1 MAYTPEFVKAN
12 KQGRPLERE
21 NQPITIS
28 NFSLGTDQH
37 NPVTSPTGGIAR
49 IINGRCTRG
58 TTLDRRKGKIVFGDS
73 GDAGSVYMM
82 GALQVSG
89 GNDIFLR
96 IVDGEGAGVQVQKY
110 NATTD
115 VWDDLGSNIGNADDR
130 RDWFGTS
137 VTIAGEDRYYFT
149 NGISDLMYTNGTT
162 ITEVTGVKAR
172 YITHVENVLI
182 IGHATETFYENQL
195 IYSKANSHQFY
206 NDLDGSYS
214 ASTQTFSLPGEVT
227 RIVSFNS
234 LVYAFTKADGL
245 WEIDLKDD
253 TVRQISTHGTI
264 SPKSVDIDW
273 DVMIWADQNGVWA
286 LPIGGDVLKV
296 STTVDNIYSQ
306 TSAEY
311 IFQIVGG
318 FNTEGEY
325 ELHLG
330 DLTYQGTEYPNY
342 TLVYE
347 IEQSR
352 ELNQNTWKEDSGKE
366 FPNCMAK
373 WTNALGF
380 TQSYY
385 GSRTNQTVFQN
396 DYGYE
401 DGSGVD
407 IELICETADI
417 ELTTEKQE
425 AFLEDVYLTYEP
437 NGSETIPLSLYGRV
451 NTGAW
456 ELIKSVDLPAGSST
470 MNTVRI
476 QGVKGFKGRSFGFK
490 IVSEDSKSFRLYEI
504 FATYGVTNNDIRPI

>member
-1 MAYTPEFVKAN
+1 MAYTPQFIKAN
-12 KQGRPLERE
+12 EQGRPLERE
-21 NQPITIS
+21 NKPITIA

-37 NPVTSPTGGIAR
+37 NPTTRATGGITR

-58 TTLDRRKGKIVFGDS
+58 TTLDRRMGKIVFGDS
-73 GDAGSVYMM
+73 GDAGSVYML

-110 NATTD
+110 NPSTD
-115 VWDDLGSNIGNADDR
+115 TWDNLGTNIGTADDR
-130 RDWFGTS
+130 CDWFGTS

-149 NGISDLMYTNGTT
+149 NGVSDLMYTNGTA
-162 ITEVTGVKAR
+162 ITRVTGIKAK
-172 YITHVENVLI
+172 YITHVENILV
-182 IGHATETFYENQL
+182 IGHPTETFYENQV
-195 IYSKANSHQFY
+195 IYAKANSHQFH
-206 NDLDGSYS
+206 NDLDGSYANS
-214 ASTQTFSLPGEVT
+214 SQTFSLPGEIT
-227 RIVSFNS
+227 RVVSFNS
-234 LVYAFTKADGL
+234 MVYAFTKADGL
-245 WEIDLKDD
+245 WEMDLADG
-253 TVRQISTHGTI
+253 TSRQISTHGTM

-273 DVMIWADQNGVWA
+273 DVMVWADQNGIWA
-286 LPIGGDVLKV
+286 LPIGGDVIKV

-306 TSAEY
+306 TSAAN

-318 FNTEGEY
+318 FNTNGEY

-330 DLTYQGTEYPNY
+330 NLTYHGITYPNY
-342 TLVYE
+342 SLIYE

-352 ELNQNTWKEDSGKE
+352 ELGQNTWKEDSGKE

-373 WTNALGF
+373 WTNSLGF

-385 GSRTNQTVFQN
+385 GSRTNQTVYQN

-401 DGSGVD
+401 DGSDVS

-437 NGSETIPLSLYGRV
+437 NGTETIPLSLYGRAD
-451 NTGAW
+451 TGPW
-456 ELIKSVDLPAGSST
+456 QLIKNIELPVGASE
-470 MNTVRI
+470 MKTVRV

-490 IVSEDSKSFRLYEI
+490 IVSKDNKSFRLYEL
-504 FATYGVTNNDIRPI
+504 FATYGVTNTDMRPI